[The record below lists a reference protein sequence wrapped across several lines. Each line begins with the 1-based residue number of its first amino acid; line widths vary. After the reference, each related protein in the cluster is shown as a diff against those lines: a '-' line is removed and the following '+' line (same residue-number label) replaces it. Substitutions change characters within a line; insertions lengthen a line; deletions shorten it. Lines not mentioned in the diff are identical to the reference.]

1 MPMKPLVK
9 IWKKSTTIQK
19 IFYVATL
26 IIGLHLISKINLNKQ
41 EGFDDKKK
49 SNSKSGK
56 FITKRDDAMLPIS
69 DII

>member
-26 IIGLHLISKINLNKQ
+26 IIGLHLISKINLNNQ

-49 SNSKSGK
+49 S
-56 FITKRDDAMLPIS
+56 F
-69 DII
+69 